1 MGMAMK
7 CLNVFFAL
15 AAASGMVAAAAG
27 PNSSA
32 PNSENN
38 VSPAAARMI
47 AACQVV
53 QEATHV
59 QEALDRFDSGLAAHD
74 IQQLQAVGI
83 EPVSARSWQRFFKS
97 NPEATVS
104 DNCPVTSL
112 FIAGDKALW
121 NCMETSTITSAG
133 KPVQYAHTIQFTF
146 TKKDGMWI
154 ISDRR

>member
-1 MGMAMK
+1 MK

-15 AAASGMVAAAAG
+15 AATTGMVASAAA

-32 PNSENN
+32 QNPENS
-38 VSPAAARMI
+38 VTPAAARMI

-83 EPVSARSWQRFFKS
+83 EPVSAKGWQRFFKS

-133 KPVQYAHTIQFTF
+133 KPVQYARTIQFTF
-146 TKKDGMWI
+146 TKRDGLWI

>member
-1 MGMAMK
+1 
-7 CLNVFFAL
+7 
-15 AAASGMVAAAAG
+15 
-27 PNSSA
+27 
-32 PNSENN
+32 
-38 VSPAAARMI
+38 MI

-83 EPVSARSWQRFFKS
+83 EPVSAKGWQRFFKS

-133 KPVQYAHTIQFTF
+133 KPVQYARTIQFTF
-146 TKKDGMWI
+146 TKRDGLWI